1 MTDNRF
7 RVINLFQVSEFPDF
21 RLNPSLFLYQLTNL
35 LFHYKLTT
43 PGGEYRARTD
53 DPPDTNR
60 DALSLPELIWFPF
73 IPVITTRSPYLVEN
87 IGLEPMTPCVQG
99 RCSKPT
105 ELIPRLFSFLI
116 HTNTR
121 LCC

>member
-7 RVINLFQVSEFPDF
+7 RFINLFQVSDFPDF

-43 PGGEYRARTD
+43 PGGEYRAATD

-60 DALSLPELIWFPF
+60 DALSLPEL
-73 IPVITTRSPYLVEN
+73 T
-87 IGLEPMTPCVQG
+87 
-99 RCSKPT
+99 
-105 ELIPRLFSFLI
+105 PRLFFFRFQSQDIRLLLSWFLVLDSNI
-116 HTNTR
+116 FLGSPR
-121 LCC
+121 QS